1 MGGSGMTEGRSGL
14 GGRTGPDVEQTPP
27 GLTAGSAAKGR
38 WGSVKARRLARA
50 LMALGLAALAAA
62 FIVRVDTEARVG
74 RVLVGVTVVELG
86 GLLAIR
92 TRGTIR
98 GLRRSAPAYAFIGA
112 VLLAAG
118 YIGITVAGNPRVEA
132 AVGLISPL
140 KLLAVLAAVVAG
152 VFEEALFR
160 GVLMDRLAAAGRS
173 QVLQVFVSG
182 LVFGCLHFYAFAGLP
197 AALMAQAA
205 TTVLGWALAALYLLS
220 GRSLWPCVIAH
231 TLIDAALEPALLLS
245 LIR

>member
-1 MGGSGMTEGRSGL
+1 MAGIWSGPGRPEGPDL
-14 GGRTGPDVEQTPP
+14 GRTRPSPP
-27 GLTAGSAAKGR
+27 VGSAPRGR
-38 WGSVKARRLARA
+38 WGSVDARRLARA
-50 LMALGLAALAAA
+50 LMALGLAALTAA
-62 FIVRVDTEARVG
+62 FVLRVGTQARVG
-74 RVLVGVTVVELG
+74 LVLAGVAVVELG

-92 TRGTIR
+92 TRGPIR
-98 GLRRSAPAYAFIGA
+98 GLQRSAPGYAFIGA
-112 VLLAAG
+112 VLIAAG

-132 AVGLISPL
+132 AVGPVSPL

-173 QVLQVFVSG
+173 RVLQVLVSG

-205 TTVLGWALAALYLLS
+205 TTVLGWALAALYLAS

-231 TLIDAALEPALLLS
+231 ALIDAALEPALLLS
-245 LIR
+245 FIR